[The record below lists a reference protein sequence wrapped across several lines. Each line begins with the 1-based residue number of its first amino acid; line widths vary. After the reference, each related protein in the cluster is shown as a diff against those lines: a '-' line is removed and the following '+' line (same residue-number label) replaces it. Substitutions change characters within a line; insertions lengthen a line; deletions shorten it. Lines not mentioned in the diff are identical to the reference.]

1 MEHRSKI
8 QSNLNTLKSL
18 TKKLNHLDHVK
29 WHRRC
34 KSLTFNRQ
42 IQEVPVP
49 KETSNLLKRIL

>member
-42 IQEVPVP
+42 IQEVLVP
-49 KETSNLLKRIL
+49 KET